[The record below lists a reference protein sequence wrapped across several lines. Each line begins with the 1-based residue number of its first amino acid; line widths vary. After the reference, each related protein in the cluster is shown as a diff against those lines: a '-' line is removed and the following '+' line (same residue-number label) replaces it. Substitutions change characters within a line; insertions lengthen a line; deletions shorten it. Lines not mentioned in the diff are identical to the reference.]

1 MKLTKASVVMMSDV
15 DRKLPCKDAKG
26 AGGNMG
32 NRGKS
37 NKIIYEKHSG
47 IKKY

>member
-32 NRGKS
+32 NRG
-37 NKIIYEKHSG
+37 EK
-47 IKKY
+47 

>member
-1 MKLTKASVVMMSDV
+1 MRLTKASVVMMSDV

-32 NRGKS
+32 NRGKV
-37 NKIIYEKHSG
+37 
-47 IKKY
+47 IKSYMRNILE